1 MADGPVDRAAPETAA
16 GTSGGRMI
24 VTLGSIGLVC
34 GVLIVGAYQVTL
46 SAITRNKAILLRE
59 SILSVVPNATRSR
72 TFVET
77 DGVLHPTDDNSQPG
91 TRYYAAYNDDGR
103 LVGVALEAQGQGF
116 ADIVR
121 VIYGYSPDRRA
132 VVGLKVLDSRETPGL
147 GTKIGTEARFR
158 ANFDSL
164 QVAPSADS
172 AGIEHPIELTKRG
185 EKEHAWQVEAIS
197 GATISSRAVADMLR
211 ASTTASVPVIVR
223 NLDVLKGG
231 AP

>member
-1 MADGPVDRAAPETAA
+1 MAENNPGTAPEMPA
-16 GTSGGRMI
+16 GTSGAKMI

-46 SAITRNKAILLRE
+46 SAITRNKATLLQE
-59 SILSVVPNATRSR
+59 SILSVVPAATKTR
-72 TFVET
+72 TFVEN
-77 DGVLHPTDDNSQPG
+77 DGALAPLEDPAAPG
-91 TRYYAAYNDDGR
+91 NRYFAAYNDAGE
-103 LVGVALEAQGQGF
+103 LVGVAMETGGQGF

-121 VIYGYSPDRRA
+121 VIYGYSPDRGA
-132 VVGLKVLDSRETPGL
+132 IVGLKVLDTRETPGL
-147 GTKIGTEARFR
+147 GTKIETDARFR

-164 QVAPSADS
+164 QVAPAVGG
-172 AGIEHPIELTKRG
+172 AGLEHPIELAKRG
-185 EKEHAWQVEAIS
+185 EKEHPWQVEAIT

-211 ASTTASVPVIVR
+211 ASTEVTVPVIVK